1 MEKDQ
6 IVNASHEGQS
16 PRRRKYLRILCF
28 IIALSVAF
36 ILGWRVMP
44 MVWPGIKEAVVYP
57 IFPGMKPAEPTP
69 APTQEPYVPES
80 RAKTAFDAEI
90 YAGDSVIYYF
100 YKDYC
105 PWCRQLTPLTAA
117 LPATIVLSDGTQ
129 SAVRLIC
136 LNKADNESMQT
147 IETYYETHNIPEEKR
162 KVPSMV
168 IGDRYLFGGEEIG
181 EWLIE
186 SLIAGDGLDTP
197 LLNGFERVP

>member
-1 MEKDQ
+1 MKKAVKVVLV
-6 IVNASHEGQS
+6 IFAFAAVFTLG
-16 PRRRKYLRILCF
+16 CF
-28 IIALSVAF
+28 MPKLWPAF
-36 ILGWRVMP
+36 LNKVI
-44 MVWPGIKEAVVYP
+44 YP
-57 IFPGMKPAEPTP
+57 VFPQLKTT
-69 APTQEPYVPES
+69 TQEDLYEPYYNAQLGDPISEN
-80 RAKTAFDAEI
+80 
-90 YAGDSVIYYF
+90 DSVIYYF